1 MKSLFGALFLVI
13 VVSPNAFAGGI
24 YCEATC
30 VVTENYGTWINGLP
44 QISQALQVSA
54 SSPGDLVRKCTTS
67 DKSIHTRLVRSY
79 RYLDIGSY
87 NALNGQAIVY
97 LYDFVPATEANSCK
111 DASLAPLK
119 Q

>member
-1 MKSLFGALFLVI
+1 MKTFLGALFLVI
-13 VVSPNAFAGGI
+13 VTSTNAFAGDI

-30 VVTENYGTWINGLP
+30 VVTVNYGTWINGLP
-44 QISQALQVSA
+44 QISQVLQVSA
-54 SSPGDLVRKCTTS
+54 ASPEELVRNCTTS
-67 DKSIHTRLVRSY
+67 DRSVLTRLVRSY
-79 RYLDIGSY
+79 RQLSIGSY
-87 NALNGQAIVY
+87 NLMTQQPIVY